1 MNKMQIPLVDLKKQY
16 LGIKNEIDSA
26 IQEVLDST
34 AFILGRKVE
43 DFEKKFAALCNT
55 KYCVG
60 VNNGTSA
67 LRLALQALGIRP
79 NDEVITSPFTF
90 IATAEA
96 ISHIGAKP
104 VFADIDEKTY
114 CIDPEKIKE
123 KITKKTKAIMPIH
136 LFGQPAD
143 MDPILEIAEKHGI
156 KVIEDAAQA
165 HNALYKGRKAGS
177 MGNASCFSFYPG
189 KNLGAYGE
197 AGAVCTDDE
206 DAAKELILL
215 RQHGELTRYYH
226 DIIGDNCRMEA
237 IQGAVLGVKI
247 KYIEEW
253 TEKRRKNAQYYNKLL
268 KDSDLILPYEAE
280 YAGHVYHIYAVSS
293 KNRDRLR
300 DFLGKNSISTG
311 IHYPIPIHLQKA
323 YSFMGIKKGA
333 FPVAEKIADEILSLP
348 MYPELSKEQMECV
361 SGNIHS
367 FKV

>member
-1 MNKMQIPLVDLKKQY
+1 MQIPLVDLKKQY
-16 LGIKNEIDSA
+16 LGIKDEIDSA

-34 AFILGRKVE
+34 AFILGKKVE
-43 DFEKKFAALCNT
+43 DFEKKFAGLCNV
-55 KYCVG
+55 KHCVG

-67 LRLALQALGIRP
+67 LRLALQALNIKP

-104 VFADIDEKTY
+104 IFADIDEKTY

-123 KITKKTKAIMPIH
+123 KITKKTKAIMPVH

-143 MDPILEIAEKHGI
+143 MDPILEIAEKHSI
-156 KVIEDAAQA
+156 KVVEDAAQA
-165 HNALYKGRKAGS
+165 HNALYKNRKAGS
-177 MGNASCFSFYPG
+177 FGNVSCFSFYPG

-197 AGAVCTDDE
+197 AGAVCTDNE
-206 DAAKELILL
+206 EIAKELILL

-253 TEKRRKNAQYYNKLL
+253 TEKRRKNAEAYNELL
-268 KDSDLILPYEAE
+268 KKLDLILPYEAG
-280 YAGHVYHIYAVSS
+280 YAKHVYHIYAIRA

-300 DFLGKNSISTG
+300 DFLGKNGISTG

-323 YSFMGIKKGA
+323 YSFMGIKKGTY
-333 FPVAEKIADEILSLP
+333 PIAEKAADEILSLP
-348 MYPELSKEQMECV
+348 MYPELSEEQMEYI
-361 SGNIHS
+361 SETIKN
-367 FKV
+367 FENA

>member
-1 MNKMQIPLVDLKKQY
+1 MQIPLVDLKAQY
-16 LGIKNEIDSA
+16 LSIKDEIDPA
-26 IQEVLDST
+26 IQDILDNTS
-34 AFILGRKVE
+34 FILGKRVE
-43 DFEKKFAALCNT
+43 DFEKKFAVLCDA
-55 KYCVG
+55 KHCVG

-67 LRLALQALGIRP
+67 LRLALQALGIKP
-79 NDEVITSPFTF
+79 NDEIITTPFTF
-90 IATAEA
+90 IAAAEA

-114 CIDPEKIKE
+114 CIDPDKIRE
-123 KITKKTKAIMPIH
+123 KITNKTKAIIPVH

-143 MDPILEIAEKHGI
+143 MDPILEIAEKHSI

-165 HNALYKGRKAGS
+165 HNALYKNKKAGS
-177 MGNASCFSFYPG
+177 LGEISCFSFYPG

-197 AGAVCTDDE
+197 AGAVCTSDDE
-206 DAAKELILL
+206 LAKKLVLL

-247 KYIEEW
+247 KYLDEW
-253 TEKRRKNAQYYNKLL
+253 TEKRRKNAEHYNKLL

-280 YAGHVYHIYAVSS
+280 YAKHVYHVYAIRA

-300 DFLGKNSISTG
+300 EFLNKNGISTG
-311 IHYPIPIHLQKA
+311 IHYPIPVHLQKA

-333 FPVAEKIADEILSLP
+333 FPISEKLADEILSLP
-348 MYPELSKEQMECV
+348 MYPELSGEQMKYI
-361 SGNIHS
+361 SDNIHN
-367 FKV
+367 FLKNA